1 MDILSIIERKK
12 TAKELTKEEID
23 YFIQNYTVGN
33 ITDYQAAALIMAI
46 CINGMTAEEIG
57 NLTMSMAKSGD
68 VLDLSDVAPNTVD
81 KHSTGGVGD
90 KVTLILMPIVACLGA
105 PVAKMS
111 GRGLGI
117 TGGTADKLQ
126 SIPGYRTD
134 IDIEEFKN
142 NVREVGISLISSSLN
157 LAPADKKIYALRDC
171 IACTNSIPLIASSIM
186 SKKIAAGAEHILLD
200 VTCGSGAF
208 MTKKEDA
215 KKLAKMMS
223 LIGKWTNKDV
233 NCVITSMEEP
243 LGYTV
248 GNSLEVIEAVKA
260 LKGEMADDV
269 REIVL
274 YMGAKLL
281 ELAGLGANLKENK
294 EKILEVLENG
304 KAFEKFKEVV
314 IRQNGDASY
323 LDDLNKFEKAPFIMP
338 IIADRAGYV
347 EKLDART
354 IGEISVEL
362 GVGRKRKEDDVDH
375 RTGIVF
381 NKKIG
386 DKVEK
391 GDILAY
397 VHANNEQIAIWAVEE
412 IEEKAY
418 KIVSNKVTKRNVIL
432 AVDV

>member
-1 MDILSIIERKK
+1 MNIIDIIGKKK
-12 TAKELTKEEID
+12 TAHELTKEEID
-23 YFIQNYTVGN
+23 YFIENYTNEN

-57 NLTMSMAKSGD
+57 NLTMAMAKSGD
-68 VLDLSDVAPNTVD
+68 VLDFSDVAKNTVD
-81 KHSTGGVGD
+81 KHSTGGIGD

-134 IDIEEFKN
+134 IDIEEFKQ
-142 NVREVGISLISSSLN
+142 NVRDIGISLISSSLN

-208 MTKKEDA
+208 MNKKEDA
-215 KKLAKMMS
+215 KRLAKMMN

-233 NCVITSMEEP
+233 HCVISSMEEP

-248 GNSLEVIEAVKA
+248 GNNLEVIESVKA
-260 LKGEMADDV
+260 LKGEMAEDV
-269 REIVL
+269 KEIVL
-274 YMGAKLL
+274 CMGAKLL
-281 ELAGLGANLKENK
+281 SLAGLGNNIKENK
-294 EKILEVLENG
+294 EKILEVIENG
-304 KAFEKFKEVV
+304 EAFEKFKEVV

-323 LDDLNKFEKAPFIMP
+323 LDDLEKFEKAPFIMP
-338 IIADRAGYV
+338 VIADKSGYV
-347 EKLDART
+347 KKLDART

-362 GVGRKRKEDDVDH
+362 GVGRKRKEDNVDH
-375 RTGIVF
+375 RTGMVF
-381 NKKIG
+381 NKKVG

-391 GDILAY
+391 GEVLAY
-397 VHANNEQIAIWAVEE
+397 VHANDEKLAVWAVEE

-418 KIVSNKVTKRNVIL
+418 KIVSNKVPKRSVII
-432 AVDV
+432 AMDV